1 MDANERR
8 ARATQE
14 ATQWWNRL
22 SVERATEIPRA
33 DRELFTQWLRESPL
47 HVAEILRIAYVH
59 DALERFKHW
68 SEIEVGDAGEPHNVI
83 SIRETLDGP
92 AESFTER
99 PHQAQESLGL
109 DRTTTQRSPARL
121 WVIAASACLMAV
133 LGGWLALGARGQLIQ
148 TELAE
153 RRQVMLDDG
162 TVVQLEPETTLRVR
176 FEDRDRHIALERGR
190 ALFRVAKDAQRPFWV
205 STEHTSVRAVGTAF
219 GVERSE
225 QSVVVTVAEG
235 TVAVGRGPVQSTP
248 SEDVVSGR
256 SGSGADAFVSEI
268 LLTAGQQLTVRSSG
282 AMDRVRTV
290 DAARA
295 LSWAQGQLIFEN
307 ARLADVVQEFNRY
320 NRTQLR
326 IDDLQL
332 ATRPVSGVFDAT
344 DIETLLAFIR
354 QGSDQGSSEIRIT
367 QTAEGVVIGSS
378 SRPAAREGA
387 TVQ

>member
-8 ARATQE
+8 ARATRE

-22 SVERATEIPRA
+22 SVGRPTEIPRA

-59 DALERFKHW
+59 DALERFQHW
-68 SEIEVGDAGEPHNVI
+68 SEIEVGDAGEADNVI
-83 SIRETLDGP
+83 SIREETSAVSGLQTQDVIG
-92 AESFTER
+92 ADRATTHRS
-99 PHQAQESLGL
+99 QA
-109 DRTTTQRSPARL
+109 RFWA
-121 WVIAASACLMAV
+121 IAASVCLIAV
-133 LGGWLALGARGQLIQ
+133 LAGWLALGARGQLIE

-162 TVVQLEPETTLRVR
+162 TVVQLEPETKLRVR
-176 FEDRDRHIALERGR
+176 FEDANRHIALEHGR
-190 ALFRVAKDAQRPFWV
+190 ALFRVTKDAHRPFWV

-219 GVERSE
+219 GVERSARG
-225 QSVVVTVAEG
+225 VVVTVAEG
-235 TVAVGRGPVQSTP
+235 TVAVGRGSVLPASADAVKN
-248 SEDVVSGR
+248 ER
-256 SGSGADAFVSEI
+256 SGSGVAPDVAEVF
-268 LLTAGQQLTVRSSG
+268 LTAGQQLTVQRSG
-282 AMDRVRTV
+282 AMDQVRTV

-295 LSWAQGQLIFEN
+295 LAWAQGQLIFEN
-307 ARLADVVQEFNRY
+307 ARLADVVEEFNRY

-326 IDDLQL
+326 IDDSRL

-354 QGSDQGSSEIRIT
+354 QGGSEIRIT
-367 QTAEGVVIGSS
+367 QTDGGVVIGSS
-378 SRPAAREGA
+378 IRPAAREGA